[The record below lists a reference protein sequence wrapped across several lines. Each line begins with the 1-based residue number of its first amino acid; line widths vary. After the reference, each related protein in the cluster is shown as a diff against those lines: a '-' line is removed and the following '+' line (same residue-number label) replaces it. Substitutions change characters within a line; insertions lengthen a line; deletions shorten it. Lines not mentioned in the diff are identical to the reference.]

1 MARVPTKH
9 GRDQAYDF
17 QGFLNDLQDWEANL
31 KDKDKKFKGAAT
43 SETNVGLSG
52 RLAGKTSVIQSS
64 RSTSGKYDYSTSLD
78 SVSRLSSFSSEDN
91 DVDAA
96 SEKELGNE
104 YFKQKK
110 FKEAA
115 ECYSRSIALLPTAV
129 AYANRAM
136 AYLKMKRQVFL
147 VIFSVLLE
155 QCSYEYSEFALKLEP
170 NNQEI
175 KKQLEEVKSLHEKRF
190 VEKAS
195 EVVRNSLQ
203 AAQKGGRP
211 ETKVS
216 PPAVHV
222 VSSDS
227 DKVSASHKD
236 KTKEKGKVL
245 AQKSISVEEVK
256 KKSTGIERRAAGLDG
271 SDSYASA
278 TRAVQVTSP
287 VALPQIFK
295 NALSVPMLV
304 DIIKCIATFFSND
317 TDLAVKYLENLT
329 KVPRFGMLIMC
340 LSSADKADLHKIW
353 DEVFSGEAAS
363 MEHAEI
369 LNNLR
374 PKYYLK

>member
-9 GRDQAYDF
+9 GRDQAYLKQSVFKASNFNGSLRIFAEDF

-52 RLAGKTSVIQSS
+52 RLAGKTSAIQSS

-155 QCSYEYSEFALKLEP
+155 QCSYEY
-170 NNQEI
+170 
-175 KKQLEEVKSLHEKRF
+175 
-190 VEKAS
+190 
-195 EVVRNSLQ
+195 
-203 AAQKGGRP
+203 
-211 ETKVS
+211 
-216 PPAVHV
+216 
-222 VSSDS
+222 
-227 DKVSASHKD
+227 
-236 KTKEKGKVL
+236 
-245 AQKSISVEEVK
+245 
-256 KKSTGIERRAAGLDG
+256 IER
-271 SDSYASA
+271 
-278 TRAVQVTSP
+278 
-287 VALPQIFK
+287 
-295 NALSVPMLV
+295 
-304 DIIKCIATFFSND
+304 
-317 TDLAVKYLENLT
+317 
-329 KVPRFGMLIMC
+329 
-340 LSSADKADLHKIW
+340 
-353 DEVFSGEAAS
+353 
-363 MEHAEI
+363 
-369 LNNLR
+369 LR
-374 PKYYLK
+374 RTAQRP